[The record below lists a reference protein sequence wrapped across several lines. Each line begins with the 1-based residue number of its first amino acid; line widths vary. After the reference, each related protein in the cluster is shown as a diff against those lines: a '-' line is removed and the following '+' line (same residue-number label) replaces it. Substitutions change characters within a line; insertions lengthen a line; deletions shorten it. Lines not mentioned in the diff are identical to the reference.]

1 MALGKWW
8 VTDTLQDDQD
18 MEEIKTEVKKIGLDY
33 LPADIKDFYGF
44 NREDQQRLKKQRAIS
59 EKKAIMFIISGMLFI
74 GGFNILFGYSTNF
87 GSAMISCAVLLS
99 LSAIAI

>member
-1 MALGKWW
+1 MAQGKWW

-33 LPADIKDFYGF
+33 LPADIKDFYGY
-44 NREDQQRLKKQRAIS
+44 NREDQRRLKKQRAIA

-74 GGFNILFGYSTNF
+74 SGFNILLGYSTNF

>member
-1 MALGKWW
+1 MAQGKWW
-8 VTDTLQDDQD
+8 VTDTPQDDQD

-33 LPADIKDFYGF
+33 LPADIKNFNEQ
-44 NREDQQRLKKQRAIS
+44 NREDQRRLKKQRAIA

-74 GGFNILFGYSTNF
+74 SGFNVLLGYSTNF